1 MKINVKAFSLACG
14 IVWGF
19 GILLL
24 TWWIIANEGA
34 TGEPT
39 LIGRLYLG
47 YTISIVGSFIGFAW
61 AFVDGMIGGALFSW
75 LYNLLST
82 SFMRAES

>member
-1 MKINVKAFSLACG
+1 MKINVKAFSFACG

-75 LYNLLST
+75 LYNLFST
-82 SFMRAES
+82 RFMRAES